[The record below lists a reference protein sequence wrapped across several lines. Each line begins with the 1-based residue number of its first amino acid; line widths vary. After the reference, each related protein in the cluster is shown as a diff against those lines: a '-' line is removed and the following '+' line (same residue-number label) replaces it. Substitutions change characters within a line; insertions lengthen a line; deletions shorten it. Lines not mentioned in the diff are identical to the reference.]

1 MFSMDKLS
9 RKQISGSVTEEVT
22 WSKEAT
28 QGVFNLL
35 DAATIAC
42 IIVNDEGH
50 ITGWNSGAEQ
60 LFGWS
65 DREILDQGLEKR
77 LSLSLPLPKDEPQT
91 GYESEA
97 TNKNGDQIEVRMW
110 STPLT
115 GVQSGSLV
123 IAEDIREKKFLER
136 ALLEAAEREQRR
148 IGQDLHD
155 HLCQH
160 LLGAAF
166 AAKALAGALD
176 REGSA
181 HASELHELARL
192 INDSVSQARDISRGL
207 HPVELD
213 AAGLMSALHELANRV
228 NHTVPCSF
236 QCERSILIGSPQVAL
251 NAYRIAQD
259 AVANALQNTG
269 AKKIQIRLHTEND
282 SICLEIKDDGK
293 NEGELTAEPEGTAA
307 RTLHYRAQA
316 MHAQLFVSFDAERGT
331 RTTCLFPKTHE

>member
-1 MFSMDKLS
+1 M
-9 RKQISGSVTEEVT
+9 EETT
-22 WSKEAT
+22 WSQEAT
-28 QGVFNLL
+28 QGVFSLL

-42 IIVNDEGH
+42 IAVNDSGN
-50 ITGWNSGAEQ
+50 IIGWNSGAEQ

-65 DREILDQGLEKR
+65 NQEILEQGLQKR
-77 LSLSLPLPKDEPQT
+77 LSLSPPLASKESRT
-91 GYESEA
+91 GCEGEA
-97 TNKNGDQIEVRMW
+97 TNKDGDAVEIKIW
-110 STPLT
+110 STPLD
-115 GVQSGSLV
+115 GVQAGSVL

-176 REGSA
+176 REGSS
-181 HASELHELARL
+181 HAPELHELARL

-213 AAGLMSALHELANRV
+213 AAGLMSALHELANRA
-228 NHTVPCSF
+228 NHTVPCTF
-236 QCERSILIGSPQVAL
+236 QCEESILIRSPQIAL

-259 AVANALQNTG
+259 AVANALQHTG
-269 AKKIQIRLHTEND
+269 AKKIQIRLHTEDN
-282 SICLEIKDDGK
+282 SICLEIKDNGK
-293 NEGELTAEPEGTAA
+293 VEGELTAQPEGTAA
-307 RTLHYRAQA
+307 RTLQYRAQA
-316 MHAQLFVSFDAERGT
+316 MHAQLYISFDAERGT
-331 RTTCLFPKTHE
+331 RTTCIFPQTHE